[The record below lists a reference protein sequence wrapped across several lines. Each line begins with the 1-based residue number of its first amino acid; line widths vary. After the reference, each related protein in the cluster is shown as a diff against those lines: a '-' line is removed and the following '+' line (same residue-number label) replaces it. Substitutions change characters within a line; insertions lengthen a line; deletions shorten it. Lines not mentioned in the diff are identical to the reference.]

1 MSRGS
6 ASWLLVAGG
15 LLLAGGLAGQGAQ
28 APVGR
33 RFARGTWAVTTIVAG
48 ADLLQ
53 PFHLRATR
61 DAVLVFDF
69 GDSRLK
75 AFDVHGEPLW
85 QFGQRGHGPWEI
97 AALADVQVTST
108 GEVLLADRGNS
119 RITVLGPHGERRRM
133 VSLGAPMHRVL
144 PAARGG
150 FLAAIGHGLWWERFD
165 STGRRLG
172 PLPVP
177 AALAGLNGLS
187 AEPISLALPDARG
200 AVAFRWSDLVLIL
213 DAAGGVAASIR
224 GPERLEFPETR
235 SFKAHADKEGDI
247 TVTRV
252 ASDAVWASFAVA
264 AVGPELWVVFAGA
277 KKEDVRRLV
286 DIYDPASG
294 QYKGSL
300 HLPARPL
307 GIAGLA
313 PNTVALLYDDPEP
326 RIDVLRWIPERP

>member
-1 MSRGS
+1 MCAEWCSVAT
-6 ASWLLVAGG
+6 AS
-15 LLLAGGLAGQGAQ
+15 LLLAAGLAGQEVQ

-33 RFARGTWAVTTIVAG
+33 RFVAGTWAATTIVAG
-48 ADLLQ
+48 DDLLQ

-75 AFDVHGEPLW
+75 AFDVHGRPLW

-133 VSLGAPMHRVL
+133 VSVGAPMHRVL

-150 FLAAIGHGLWWERFD
+150 FLAAIGQGLWWERFD

-177 AALAGLNGLS
+177 AQLAGLNGLS
-187 AEPISLALPDARG
+187 DEPISLALPDGRG
-200 AVAFRWSDLVLIL
+200 AVAFRWSDLVLLL
-213 DAAGGVAASIR
+213 DADGGVSASVR
-224 GPERLEFPETR
+224 GPERLDFPATR
-235 SFKAHADKEGDI
+235 SFKAHAEKEGDI

-252 ASDAVWASFAVA
+252 ASDAIWASFAIA
-264 AVGPELWVVFAGA
+264 AVGHELWVVFAGA

-286 DIYDPASG
+286 DVYDPGSG
-294 QYKGSL
+294 QYLGS
-300 HLPARPL
+300 HRLPGGPL

-313 PNTVALLYDDPEP
+313 PNTIAVLYDEPEP